1 MKGISQASILEVL
14 KQRECNFELN
24 IDTDTKVIEKGLNN
38 PGKYFSK
45 NKSKK
50 RKRMTNEYNQYLE
63 QYNQIVSNKL
73 KTKGVYELIELWNK
87 TEDTRFKNLAKEII
101 REIYVD
107 LYNITNKRHSDYMKD
122 NLYSNDYYSKKKRKI
137 N

>member
-1 MKGISQASILEVL
+1 
-14 KQRECNFELN
+14 
-24 IDTDTKVIEKGLNN
+24 
-38 PGKYFSK
+38 
-45 NKSKK
+45 
-50 RKRMTNEYNQYLE
+50 MTNEYNQYLE

-122 NLYSNDYYSKKKRKI
+122 NLYSNDYYSKKTQNKLEMLDKLTLHFNMKDKYQELWYLMHKLEI
-137 N
+137 EK